1 MKIDITQ
8 THDILGAYKS
18 IDYSKIK
25 ENYQDEGTQY
35 CFEVLDG
42 KIIAGY
48 YSKLACFRHLQ
59 DLTRQN
65 TTELP
70 YYSTDEVRKILLFA
84 SIYPEMRTKKPIKL
98 MSWQKFLSLH

>member
-1 MKIDITQ
+1 MLIKALIIQKLKKI
-8 THDILGAYKS
+8 
-18 IDYSKIK
+18 IK
-25 ENYQDEGTQY
+25 TKVTQY

-42 KIIAGY
+42 NIIAGY
-48 YSKLACFRHLQ
+48 YIKLACFRHLQ
-59 DLTRQN
+59 DLTIQN

-98 MSWQKFLSLH
+98 MPWQKFLSLH